1 MIRKHV
7 DLIAIGILLCGIAAY
22 SHARKVVVFEVNA
35 TRKIAITQY
44 RCPTVVVPRAPR
56 IPYTRD

>member
-7 DLIAIGILLCGIAAY
+7 DLIAIGILLCGIAVY
-22 SHARKVVVFEVNA
+22 THARKVVIFEFNPA
-35 TRKIAITQY
+35 RTIGFTHYRSPAAAI
-44 RCPTVVVPRAPR
+44 PRVPR

>member
-7 DLIAIGILLCGIAAY
+7 DLIAIGILLCGIAVY
-22 SHARKVVVFEVNA
+22 SQARHVVVFEINSA
-35 TRKIAITQY
+35 KRIAFTQS
-44 RCPTVVVPRAPR
+44 RCPTVVIPRVPR

>member
-7 DLIAIGILLCGIAAY
+7 DLIAIGILLCGIAVY
-22 SHARKVVVFEVNA
+22 SHARKLVVFEFNPPQSIGF
-35 TRKIAITQY
+35 THSQR
-44 RCPTVVVPRAPR
+44 PTVVIPRAAR